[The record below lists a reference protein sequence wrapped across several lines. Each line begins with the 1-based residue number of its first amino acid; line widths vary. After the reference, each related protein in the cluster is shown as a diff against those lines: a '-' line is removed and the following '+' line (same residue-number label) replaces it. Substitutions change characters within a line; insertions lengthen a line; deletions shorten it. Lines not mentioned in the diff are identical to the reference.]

1 MLHELVSTGQL
12 SGIVHG
18 HSDKAL
24 YIPNIYTQMQN
35 QWVDNFLASNGY
47 LGKIGVSPNSGIK
60 TGHCPMKWIFS

>member
-1 MLHELVSTGQL
+1 MLHELVSTSQL

-47 LGKIGVSPNSGIK
+47 LGKVGVSSSSSME
-60 TGHCPMKWIFS
+60 TGHCLIK